1 MSSNK
6 DEELNFSQAL
16 QQLETLLAQLE
27 SGEIE
32 LEEAMELF
40 EQGSA
45 LAERCREMRANA
57 EQRLEE
63 LAPAEPEG
71 E

>member
-16 QQLETLLAQLE
+16 QQLETLHAQLE

-45 LAERCREMRANA
+45 LAERCREMLANA

>member
-1 MSSNK
+1 MPS
-6 DEELNFSQAL
+6 DEDTELNCSQAL
-16 QQLETLLAQLE
+16 QRREALLALME
-27 SGEIE
+27 SGEVE
-32 LEEAMELF
+32 LEEAMGVF

-45 LAERCREMRANA
+45 RAESCREMLANA

>member
-45 LAERCREMRANA
+45 LAERCRKMLANA

-63 LAPAEPEG
+63 LTPAEPEG

>member
-1 MSSNK
+1 MPG
-6 DEELNFSQAL
+6 DEDAELNFSQAL
-16 QQLETLLAQLE
+16 QRLESLLAQLE
-27 SGEIE
+27 AGEVE

-40 EQGSA
+40 EQGNA
-45 LAERCREMRANA
+45 LAERCRKMLANA

-63 LAPAEPEG
+63 LAPTEPEG

>member
-40 EQGSA
+40 EQGSV
-45 LAERCREMRANA
+45 LAERCREMLANA

>member
-45 LAERCREMRANA
+45 LAERCREMLANA

-63 LAPAEPEG
+63 LAPTEAEG

>member
-45 LAERCREMRANA
+45 LAERCREMLANA

-63 LAPAEPEG
+63 LAAAEPEG

>member
-45 LAERCREMRANA
+45 LAERCREMLANA

-63 LAPAEPEG
+63 LAPAEREG

>member
-45 LAERCREMRANA
+45 LAERCRKMLANA

-63 LAPAEPEG
+63 LAPAEPESD
-71 E
+71 

>member
-40 EQGSA
+40 AQGSA
-45 LAERCREMRANA
+45 LAERCREMLANA

>member
-45 LAERCREMRANA
+45 LAERCREMLANA

-63 LAPAEPEG
+63 LAPTEPEG

>member
-1 MSSNK
+1 MSG
-6 DEELNFSQAL
+6 DEDTELNFSQAL
-16 QQLETLLAQLE
+16 QRLESLLGQLE
-27 SGEIE
+27 SGEVE

-45 LAERCREMRANA
+45 LAERCRKMLANA

-71 E
+71 D

>member
-45 LAERCREMRANA
+45 LAERCREMLANA

-63 LAPAEPEG
+63 LVPAEPEG

>member
-45 LAERCREMRANA
+45 LAERCRKMLANA

-63 LAPAEPEG
+63 LAPTEPEG
-71 E
+71 D

>member
-1 MSSNK
+1 MPG
-6 DEELNFSQAL
+6 DEDAELNFSQAL
-16 QQLETLLAQLE
+16 QRLEALLGQLE
-27 SGEIE
+27 SGEVQ

-45 LAERCREMRANA
+45 LAGRCREMLANA
-57 EQRLEE
+57 EQRLAE
-63 LAPAEPEG
+63 LAPAAPEG

>member
-27 SGEIE
+27 SAEIE

-45 LAERCREMRANA
+45 LAERCREMLANA

>member
-45 LAERCREMRANA
+45 LAERCREMLANA

-63 LAPAEPEG
+63 LAPAEPED